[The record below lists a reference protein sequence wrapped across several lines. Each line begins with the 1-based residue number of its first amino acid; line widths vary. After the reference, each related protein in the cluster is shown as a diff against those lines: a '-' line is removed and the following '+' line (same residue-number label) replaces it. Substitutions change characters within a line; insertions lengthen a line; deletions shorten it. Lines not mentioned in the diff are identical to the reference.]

1 MILEKKKIVLLGM
14 TGVGKTTI
22 GRVLSK
28 ILRRT
33 FIDIDF
39 EVEKASGQKIHHI
52 FERYGENEFR
62 KIEKKTLYRFL
73 DSENNLVISTGAGIL
88 SDQKT
93 IDFIKENSICFFLEI
108 KLNNLVERLTN
119 NVKSRPLLKNVDLK
133 EKLKNMIESRTSK
146 YEQAHIIISVDGL
159 TIPDIVRRIINN
171 LKYHGKNK
179 RDKG

>member
-1 MILEKKKIVLLGM
+1 MILEKKKIVLVGM

-33 FIDIDF
+33 FVDIDF
-39 EVEKASGQKIHHI
+39 EVEKASGQKTHHI
-52 FERYGENEFR
+52 FEKYGEGEFR

-73 DSENNLVISTGAGIL
+73 ESKNNPVIATGAGIL
-88 SDQKT
+88 GDQKV
-93 IDFIKENSICFFLEI
+93 IDSIKEKSICIFLEI
-108 KLNNLVERLTN
+108 KMNNLVQRLTN
-119 NVKSRPLLKNVDLK
+119 NLKSRPLLKNVDLK
-133 EKLKNMIESRTSK
+133 EKLENMKDKRTKK

-171 LKYHGKNK
+171 LKYHDKN
-179 RDKG
+179 

>member
-33 FIDIDF
+33 FVDIDI

-52 FERYGENEFR
+52 FEKYGEDEFR

-73 DSENNLVISTGAGIL
+73 NTKINFVISTGAGIL
-88 SDQKT
+88 GDQET
-93 IDFIKENSICFFLEI
+93 INIIKKNSVCIFLDI
-108 KLNNLVERLTN
+108 KINNLVERLN
-119 NVKSRPLLKNVDLK
+119 NNFKSRPLLKNGNLR
-133 EKLKNMIESRTSK
+133 ENLENMKKKRIQN
-146 YEQAHIIISVDGL
+146 YEQAHIIIPVDGL
-159 TIPDIVRRIINN
+159 SIPDIVRRIINN
-171 LKYHGKNK
+171 LKYHDKN
-179 RDKG
+179 

>member
-62 KIEKKTLYRFL
+62 KIEKKTLYRLL
-73 DSENNLVISTGAGIL
+73 DSENNLVIATGAGIL
-88 SDQKT
+88 GDQKT
-93 IDFIKENSICFFLEI
+93 IDVIKENSICIFLEI
-108 KLNNLVERLTN
+108 KMNNLVERLTN
-119 NVKSRPLLKNVDLK
+119 NIKSRPLLKNVNLR
-133 EKLKNMIESRTSK
+133 EKLENMIKKRKEN
-146 YEQAHIIISVDGL
+146 YIQAHIVIPVDGL

-171 LKYHGKNK
+171 LKYYGKN
-179 RDKG
+179 

>member
-33 FIDIDF
+33 FIDIDI

-52 FERYGENEFR
+52 FEKYGEDEFR

-73 DSENNLVISTGAGIL
+73 NTKINFVISTGAGIL
-88 SDQKT
+88 GDQET
-93 IDFIKENSICFFLEI
+93 INIIKKNSVCIFLDI
-108 KLNNLVERLTN
+108 KINNLVERLN
-119 NVKSRPLLKNVDLK
+119 NNFKSRPLLKNGNLR
-133 EKLKNMIESRTSK
+133 ENLENMIKKRIQNYK
-146 YEQAHIIISVDGL
+146 QAHIIIPVDGL
-159 TIPDIVRRIINN
+159 SIPDIVRRVINN
-171 LKYHGKNK
+171 LKYHDKN
-179 RDKG
+179 